1 MENSPAPLMDL
12 VERLLAP
19 VPGDDPTGPSARYD
33 PVMAQIRVAREA
45 DDPSLPLGEWERP
58 LKKADWPLVVKLC
71 THILAER
78 SKDLQVAAWL
88 TEAWIHLHQLDGLRA
103 GTWLIGGLLETYWEG
118 VHPRQDEEGDYE
130 ARTAPLAWMNETLPL
145 ALRLHV
151 ALLPW
156 PDRKPAFISLEDWT
170 QAPLVAPPANDDEAD
185 DEAGMASM
193 PSMPS
198 REELNL
204 VGANTGAPML
214 LQLREQLALAM
225 TEWKALSSLVDNHLG
240 KEAPS
245 MSRVLDT
252 LGLIDRASNSLL
264 SKHVRHTASQAQAQ
278 LKNAKLT
285 ADNDMPS
292 EHAPEFG
299 TFDLQAHEDL
309 VDSDLRQ
316 ASGPIRSRADAY
328 RQLEGIANFLQSI
341 EPHSPTPYLIR
352 RAVSWGRM
360 PLPELMQE
368 VLREEGD
375 LNRLFTVLGLKP
387 EQ

>member
-12 VERLLAP
+12 VDRLLAP
-19 VPGDDPTGPSARYD
+19 VPGADPTGLSARYD

-58 LKKADWPLVVKLC
+58 LKKADLPLVVKLC
-71 THILAER
+71 TQILSER

-88 TEAWIHLHQLDGLRA
+88 TEAWIHLHQLAGLRA
-103 GTWLIGGLLETYWEG
+103 GTLLIHGLLETYWEG
-118 VHPRQDEEGDYE
+118 VHPQQDEEGDYE
-130 ARTAPLAWMNETLPL
+130 ARIAPLAWMNETLPL
-145 ALRLHV
+145 TLRLQV

-170 QAPLVAPPANDDEAD
+170 KAPLVTPPRKDGDTDDDPGTAYT
-185 DEAGMASM
+185 
-193 PSMPS
+193 PS
-198 REELNL
+198 REELIL
-204 VGANTGAPML
+204 VGATTAAPLL
-214 LQLREQLALAM
+214 LQLREDLAM
-225 TEWKALSSLVDNHLG
+225 TMADWKALDQLVDNRLG

-252 LGLIDRASNSLL
+252 LGLIDRAINSLL
-264 SKHVRHTASQAQAQ
+264 SKRLEQPTSEPQVQPG
-278 LKNAKLT
+278 NAINNEET
-285 ADNDMPS
+285 MAPS
-292 EHAPEFG
+292 VQAPEPGPISLTPKDDF
-299 TFDLQAHEDL
+299 A
-309 VDSDLRQ
+309 DSDLRL
-316 ASGPIRSRADAY
+316 ATGPIRSRADAY

-375 LNRLFTVLGLKP
+375 LNRLFTVLGLAPQKSI
-387 EQ
+387 

>member
-12 VERLLAP
+12 VDRLLAP

-71 THILAER
+71 TQILSER

-103 GTWLIGGLLETYWEG
+103 GTLLINGLLETYWKG
-118 VHPRQDEEGDYE
+118 VHPQQDEDGDYE
-130 ARTAPLAWMNETLPL
+130 ARIAPLAWMNETLPL
-145 ALRLHV
+145 TLRLQV

-170 QAPLVAPPANDDEAD
+170 KAPLVAPPHKDVDAD
-185 DEAGMASM
+185 DDPGTAYT
-193 PSMPS
+193 PS
-198 REELNL
+198 REELIL
-204 VGANTGAPML
+204 VGATTAAPLL
-214 LQLREQLALAM
+214 LQLREDLAM
-225 TEWKALSSLVDNHLG
+225 TMADWKALDQLVDNRLG

-245 MSRVLDT
+245 MSRVMDT

-264 SKHVRHTASQAQAQ
+264 SKRLEQPTSEPQIQPG
-278 LKNAKLT
+278 NAINNEETMTPSVQVPEPGPIGLT
-285 ADNDMPS
+285 PKDDFA
-292 EHAPEFG
+292 
-299 TFDLQAHEDL
+299 
-309 VDSDLRQ
+309 DSDLRL
-316 ASGPIRSRADAY
+316 ATGPIRSRADAY

-375 LNRLFTVLGLKP
+375 LNRLFTVLGLAPQKDL
-387 EQ
+387 